1 MKKILIPLML
11 VLTISLLTV
20 TAVCAQTE
28 TLKLSLARDWGSGGF
43 NGDIQGL
50 FSMHVT
56 GPENLTK
63 VEFYIDATKIGE
75 DSQAAFALQFNT
87 DDYGIGMHTLYA
99 LGATSDGQSLRSNEI
114 SANFV
119 TAQSAG
125 KSLFPILGVILLAFL
140 GSVFI
145 PFLLTRGKHS
155 NLPLGAERNYGVRG
169 GTICPKCH
177 RPFSLPFISANLG
190 YSRVVACP
198 FCGKVNLVRALPI
211 ATLREAER
219 AELKEAQAGQV
230 AVGETEEEKLK
241 KELDNSKYQGL

>member
-11 VLTISLLTV
+11 VLAISLLTV
-20 TAVCAQTE
+20 TAVCAQSE
-28 TLKLSLARDWGSGGF
+28 TLKLSLARDWGYGGF

-50 FSMHVT
+50 FTMHVS
-56 GPENLTK
+56 GPENLVK
-63 VEFYIDATKIGE
+63 VEFFIDDTRIGE
-75 DSQAAFALQFNT
+75 DSQADFSLQFNT
-87 DDYGIGMHTLYA
+87 DDFGLGVHTLYA
-99 LGATSDGQSLRSNEI
+99 LGTTSDGQSLRSNEI
-114 SANFV
+114 SSNFV

-125 KSLFPILGVILLAFL
+125 KSLFPILGVVLLAFL

-145 PFLLTRGKHS
+145 PFLITRGKHS

-198 FCGKVNLVRALPI
+198 FCGKVSLVRAQPI
-211 ATLREAER
+211 ETLREAER

-241 KELDNSKYQGL
+241 KELDNSKYQGM